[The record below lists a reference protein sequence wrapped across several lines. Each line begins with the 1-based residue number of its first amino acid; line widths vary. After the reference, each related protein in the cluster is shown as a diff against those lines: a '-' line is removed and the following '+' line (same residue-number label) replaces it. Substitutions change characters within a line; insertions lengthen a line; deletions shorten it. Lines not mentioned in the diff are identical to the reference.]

1 MFSIT
6 GQEKKNLINTDKKAQ
21 KSTPSTN
28 WQAHTSQKD
37 NQNHIQMPIAEP
49 TAFTIRTEVLLLFL
63 FCFQFILPKS
73 VLFSGLDINNKK

>member
-6 GQEKKNLINTDKKAQ
+6 GQGGKNNQINTDKKAQ

-37 NQNHIQMPIAEP
+37 KENHIHNA
-49 TAFTIRTEVLLLFL
+49 
-63 FCFQFILPKS
+63 
-73 VLFSGLDINNKK
+73 